1 MVRERTT
8 VYDGVIAEP
17 IAINGKRTGEVLT
30 GDAGKGSSLT
40 EAIVAAEIDEVARTR
55 GALER

>member
-1 MVRERTT
+1 MARERTT
-8 VYDGVIAEP
+8 ISGGMIAET
-17 IAINGKRTGEVLT
+17 ITIKGKRTGEVLT

-40 EAIVAAEIDEVARTR
+40 KAIVAAEINEAARTR